1 MLVMRLPDL
10 LPPEFS
16 KSALSGASLQHFVFK
31 IVNDSQWNLSLS
43 LLFFPPLYL
52 SSLLLC
58 VPLTALHLPTQRPV
72 AALSVASFLMLT
84 LIRPSRTLWS
94 SVSIYCTIPML
105 PLRIKVAFTCLM
117 LCYNSLV

>member
-16 KSALSGASLQHFVFK
+16 RSALSGASLQHFVFK

-43 LLFFPPLYL
+43 LLFFPPLYF

-58 VPLTALHLPTQRPV
+58 VPLTVLHLPTQRPV
-72 AALSVASFLMLT
+72 AALSVPSFLMST
-84 LIRPSRTLWS
+84 LIRPSGTLWS
-94 SVSIYCTIPML
+94 SVSIHCTVPRS

-117 LCYNSLV
+117 LCYNSLA